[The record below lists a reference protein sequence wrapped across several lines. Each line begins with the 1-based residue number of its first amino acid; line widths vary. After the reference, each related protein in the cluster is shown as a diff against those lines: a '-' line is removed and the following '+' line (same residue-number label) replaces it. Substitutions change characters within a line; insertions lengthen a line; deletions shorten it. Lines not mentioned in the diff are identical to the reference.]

1 MFKLTKL
8 TMDILLIYKIIT
20 FFAVWIAGVVIGWY
34 IPDKKHPKPF
44 SLLDFYPFICRKC
57 LTTWLLLIL
66 YAVGALLLSD
76 WIFGVLG
83 AIMTA
88 MTGFALWYTDNERM
102 ENGEGNRKN
111 KS

>member
-1 MFKLTKL
+1 
-8 TMDILLIYKIIT
+8 MDILLIYKIFT
-20 FFAVWIAGVVIGWY
+20 FFVVWIVGLVIGWY

-66 YAVGALLLSD
+66 YSVGAILLSD
-76 WIFGVLG
+76 WIFGMLG

-88 MTGFALWYTDNERM
+88 MTGFALWYTER
-102 ENGEGNRKN
+102 ERRDEEVEKIKTKIGL
-111 KS
+111 